1 MIGKS
6 RQAQIPLNSRRP
18 PAHSAFGQGCGVLRH
33 AQEPGTYRHTRFEP
47 PAAVAGWVQHFW
59 LESWNL
65 DDREPQLRE
74 VLPHPCVHLAFVR
87 GHARIYGVQL
97 SRFSRELKGN
107 GCVIGVKFRPGAF
120 YPFLHKPVATIA
132 DTSFDAQQ
140 LFNDIPTTA
149 LAISNYRDERGMIDQ
164 ASQFLQAH
172 LPDHDP
178 AVENACEAVETIA
191 TDRSVTRVGDLI
203 ARCGVQDRTLQRLF
217 HRYVGASPSWVIKR
231 YRIYDALTQ
240 LDGASPGKWTEL
252 AQNLGYYDQAHF
264 INDFKKL
271 VGRSPSAYLKM

>member
-6 RQAQIPLNSRRP
+6 RQAQTPLNSRRP

-47 PAAVAGWVQHFW
+47 SADIADWVQHFW
-59 LESWNL
+59 IESWNL
-65 DDREPQLRE
+65 GEDEPQTRE

-87 GHARIYGVQL
+87 GQARIYGVQL
-97 SRFSRELKGN
+97 GRFVRELKGEN
-107 GCVIGVKFRPGAF
+107 CVVGVKFRPGAF
-120 YPFLHKPVATIA
+120 YPFLRKPVAAIS
-132 DTSFDAQQ
+132 DTSFEARQ
-140 LFNDIPTTA
+140 LFSDIPATA
-149 LAISNYRDERGMIDQ
+149 AAISDCPDDRGMIDL
-164 ASQFLQAH
+164 ASQFIQAH

-178 AVENACEAVETIA
+178 TIENVCEAVEIIA

-203 ARCGVQDRTLQRLF
+203 VRCGVQDRTLQRLF
-217 HRYVGASPSWVIKR
+217 HRYVGASPGWVIRR
-231 YRIYDALTQ
+231 YRIYDALTK
-240 LDGASPGKWTEL
+240 LDQASHGEWTEL

-271 VGRSPSAYLKM
+271 VGRSPSAYLKI

>member
-1 MIGKS
+1 M
-6 RQAQIPLNSRRP
+6 
-18 PAHSAFGQGCGVLRH
+18 
-33 AQEPGTYRHTRFEP
+33 
-47 PAAVAGWVQHFW
+47 
-59 LESWNL
+59 
-65 DDREPQLRE
+65 
-74 VLPHPCVHLAFVR
+74 
-87 GHARIYGVQL
+87 

-120 YPFLHKPVATIA
+120 YPFLRKPVATIA

-149 LAISNYRDERGMIDQ
+149 LAISNCRDERGMIDR
-164 ASQFLQAH
+164 ASLFLQAH

-178 AVENACEAVETIA
+178 AVENACEAVEIIA

-240 LDGASPGKWTEL
+240 LDRASPGKWTEL

-264 INDFKKL
+264 INDFKRL
-271 VGRSPSAYLKM
+271 VGRSPSAYLKI